1 MNSPPGHRPAT
12 LLLAA
17 VLIAIEALSAL
28 VFAVLEI
35 GQVQMSRPG
44 VGVGVA
50 VLMGVFGL
58 LLLIVARG
66 VLRGRRWSR
75 APAVAMQLI
84 VLPLAWSFRG
94 GQTSWVAYALG
105 AVAIG
110 ALVGLLHPRS
120 TAVFEPRTSDDAS
133 PSKGD
138 DPLEPPRA

>member
-1 MNSPPGHRPAT
+1 MNSPPGQRPAT

-50 VLMGVFGL
+50 VLMSVFGL

-110 ALVGLLHPRS
+110 ALIGLLHPRS
-120 TAVFEPRTSDDAS
+120 TAVFEPRTAD
-133 PSKGD
+133 
-138 DPLEPPRA
+138 

>member
-110 ALVGLLHPRS
+110 ALIGLLHPRS
-120 TAVFEPRTSDDAS
+120 TAVFEPRQS
-133 PSKGD
+133 P
-138 DPLEPPRA
+138 E